1 MIWTIP
7 ICHTERSDDW
17 VWHFTK
23 NGLFNIKSAYKLFIN
38 NSIEASCSSSTAY
51 SVQWWKT
58 LSKFSIPNKIKIFA
72 WKLYHNLLPTNQ
84 NIYVRKVQL
93 NPWCVLC

>member
-7 ICHTERSDDW
+7 ICHTECSDDW

-38 NSIEASCSSSTAY
+38 NSIEALPILCNGG
-51 SVQWWKT
+51 K
-58 LSKFSIPNKIKIFA
+58 LSRSFPFQTRSRFSLGSYITTSFLLIKIYMLGRFS
-72 WKLYHNLLPTNQ
+72 
-84 NIYVRKVQL
+84 
-93 NPWCVLC
+93 